1 MSRFLL
7 SATFA
12 VCAALSSATVTFS
25 LDQEYWNVQQGQ
37 SVTVTGHISAT
48 APDYITFGGVE
59 HPTNGTDTLT
69 AITFPSSLLAYAASG
84 MPGDYDGDIF
94 AISVPLSAS
103 LGTYDM
109 SAAPGGLSSRSEVYV
124 QEHFGAKTYVP
135 YGIVVSAVPE
145 PATLSALALGAL
157 GLIRRKTKKGCPI
170 SREL

>member
-7 SATFA
+7 SAAFA

-69 AITFPSSLLAYAASG
+69 AITFPSSLVAYVTSG
-84 MPGDYDGDIF
+84 MSGDYDGEIF
-94 AISVPLSAS
+94 TISVPLSAS
-103 LGTYDM
+103 VGVYDL

-135 YGIVVSAVPE
+135 YGIVVAPVPE
-145 PATLSALALGAL
+145 PATPSVLALGTL
-157 GLIRRKTKKGCPI
+157 GLIRRKTKRGSPI
-170 SREL
+170 SRKL